1 MPADAVT
8 DTTVI
13 AAVDKA
19 YTNPVYEGTKAEA
32 YLSPS
37 KRKPLHISDSS
48 LYRVTSDP
56 TARYL
61 VETDPAYADR
71 KTFLS
76 SDYFFRR
83 MQYDPEKL
91 ENVWAT
97 ATMKANSSATGS
109 CSSKENRQEKPNTK
123 PSWTPL

>member
-8 DTTVI
+8 DTIVI

-19 YTNPVYEGTKAEA
+19 HTNPVYEGTKAEA

-48 LYRVTSDP
+48 LYHVTSDP

-71 KTFLS
+71 KPSCPQT
-76 SDYFFRR
+76 
-83 MQYDPEKL
+83 
-91 ENVWAT
+91 T
-97 ATMKANSSATGS
+97 SSAG
-109 CSSKENRQEKPNTK
+109 CSMTRRNSKTSGRR
-123 PSWTPL
+123 LL